1 MLKLLKNGELYSPEY
16 LDKMDLLIANNKI
29 AAIGKNLSASF
40 SDNIDF
46 EIIDCS
52 DKLVVPGFIDGHVH
66 ITGGGGEG
74 GYKTRTPEIKLVDIT
89 SCGVTTVIGCLGTD
103 GITRSMEALYAKAKA
118 LEEEGISTYIFSGS
132 YRLPP
137 VTITGDIMKDILLID
152 KVIGAGEIAIS
163 DHRSSQPMLDDLK
176 HLAAN
181 VRVGGI
187 LSGKAGVI
195 CFHVGDGIEMLDK
208 IKTIVESTEIAF
220 SQFLPTHMNRNKD
233 LFEESIKYAKAGGF
247 IDFTTSS
254 NPNSNKKSDLN
265 ASRCLKLAL
274 DAGVAAHQITFTSDG
289 QGSLP
294 VFDDTYHLI
303 RLDIGRV
310 ASLYD
315 QFKASVLSEHVP
327 LETALK
333 VITSNPADLYKLT
346 NKGRLQK
353 GLDAD
358 LVILSKEDLTVNT
371 VISMGKVM
379 LRDTKIE
386 VFGTFA

>member
-1 MLKLLKNGELYSPEY
+1 MLKLLKNGELYSPEF
-16 LDKMDLLIANNKI
+16 LGKMDVLIANNKI
-29 AAIGKNLSASF
+29 AAIGQNLSASF
-40 SDNIDF
+40 SENIDF

-52 DKLVVPGFIDGHVH
+52 EKIITPGFIDGHVH

-74 GYKTRTPEIKLVDIT
+74 GFKTRTPEISLVDIT
-89 SCGVTTVIGCLGTD
+89 TCGVTTVIGCLGTD

-132 YRLPP
+132 YRIPP
-137 VTITGDIMKDILLID
+137 VTITGDIMKDLLMID
-152 KVIGAGEIAIS
+152 KVIGSGEIAIS
-163 DHRSSQPMLDDLK
+163 DHRSSQPALDDLK

-195 CFHVGDGIEMLDK
+195 CFHVGDGMDMLDK
-208 IKTIVESTEIAF
+208 IKNIVESTEISF
-220 SQFLPTHMNRNKD
+220 SQFLPTHMNRNQR
-233 LFEESIKYAKAGGF
+233 LFEESIQYAKAGGF

-254 NPNSNKKSDLN
+254 NPNSHKKSDLS
-265 ASRCLKLAL
+265 ASRSLKLAL
-274 DAGVAAHQITFTSDG
+274 AAGVSEHQITFTSDG

-294 VFDDTYHLI
+294 VFDDAFHLI

-310 ASLYD
+310 SSLYEE
-315 QFKASVLSEHVP
+315 FKAAVLSENVP

-333 VITSNPADLYKLT
+333 VITSNPADLFKLN

-358 LVILSKEDLTVNT
+358 FVILNKEDLAIST
-371 VISMGKVM
+371 VIAMGKTM
-379 LRDTKIE
+379 IRDTRIE